1 MTRTTTPPVEWAP
14 PTDSPRTT
22 KPAPDST
29 TSKLLKR
36 QFRRSG
42 AVTDAGTQAS
52 FLDVRRRFDF
62 RSIEIGRWVTEAEKQ
77 RTGGLFYDA
86 LCDLM
91 TILGGPEI
99 LISLRGSLALQYG
112 TGGQQGVA
120 AHYVPASRTFAL
132 AKNAGPGSIAHEWF
146 HAFDH
151 YIASKAFSHGVNSF
165 ASKAWL
171 ERCDS
176 VAHPLNALLG
186 ECFKAVLLDERGERP
201 SELFRNSSARDKQL
215 GSRYYALPEELC
227 ARAFEAFVQDAPI
240 KNQFLVTGTLKSEE
254 AQLGLYPSGTQR
266 ERINA
271 AFRAYFSALGQALA
285 Q

>member
-1 MTRTTTPPVEWAP
+1 MTR
-14 PTDSPRTT
+14 PTRPSQDPG
-22 KPAPDST
+22 

-36 QFRRSG
+36 EFRRSG
-42 AVTDAGTQAS
+42 PLGETGAQAS

-62 RSIEIGRWVTEAEKQ
+62 RSIEVGRWVTEAEKQ

-91 TILGGPEI
+91 AILGGPEI

-112 TGGQQGVA
+112 TGGQRGVA

-151 YIASKAFSHGVNSF
+151 YIASKAFSHSGSTF

-171 ERCDS
+171 ERS
-176 VAHPLNALLG
+176 EPVIHPLNALLG
-186 ECFKAVLLDERGERP
+186 DCFKAVLLDERGERP

-215 GSRYYALPEELC
+215 GSCYYALPEELC

-240 KNQFLVTGTLKSEE
+240 KNQFLVAGTLKSEE
-254 AQLGLYPSGTQR
+254 AQLGLYPSDAQR

-271 AFRAYFSALGQALA
+271 AFKAYFSSLGRALT
-285 Q
+285 

>member
-1 MTRTTTPPVEWAP
+1 M
-14 PTDSPRTT
+14 PRTT
-22 KPAPDST
+22 KSKSDSG
-29 TSKLLKR
+29 TSKLLRR
-36 QFRRSG
+36 QFYRSG
-42 AVTDAGTQAS
+42 AVTKAGPQAG

-62 RSIEIGRWVTEAEKQ
+62 RLIEVGRWVTEAEKQ

-132 AKNAGPGSIAHEWF
+132 AKNAGPGSIAHEWL

-151 YIASKAFSHGVNSF
+151 FIADKAFRHPGKTF

-171 ERCDS
+171 ERS
-176 VAHPLNALLG
+176 EPIPHSLNALLNA
-186 ECFKAVLLDERGERP
+186 CFEAVLLDESGERP
-201 SELFRNSSARDKQL
+201 SELFRNSRKRDEQL
-215 GSRYYALPEELC
+215 GSCYYALPEELC

-240 KNQFLVTGTLKSEE
+240 KNQFLVAGTLKSED
-254 AQLGLYPSGTQR
+254 ARLGLYPTGAHR
-266 ERINA
+266 ERTNA
-271 AFRAYFSALGQALA
+271 AFRAYFSTLGRALT
-285 Q
+285 

>member
-1 MTRTTTPPVEWAP
+1 MTRSITSEAGWALP
-14 PTDSPRTT
+14 SDPSRTT
-22 KPAPDST
+22 KPTSDRAS
-29 TSKLLKR
+29 SKLLKR

-42 AVTDAGTQAS
+42 AVAETVGAVG

-62 RSIEIGRWVTEAEKQ
+62 RSIEVGRWVTEAEKQ
-77 RTGGLFYDA
+77 RTGGLFYGA

-91 TILGGPEI
+91 SILGGPEI
-99 LISLRGSLALQYG
+99 LISLRGTLALQYG
-112 TGGQQGVA
+112 TGGQRGVA

-151 YIASKAFSHGVNSF
+151 YVSTKAFRQSGNTF

-171 ERCDS
+171 ERRES
-176 VAHPLNALLG
+176 IAHPLNDLLG
-186 ECFKAVLLDERGERP
+186 DCFKAVLLDESGERP
-201 SELFRNSSARDKQL
+201 SDLFRESSARDKQL

-240 KNQFLVTGTLKSEE
+240 KNQFLVAGTLKSEE
-254 AQLGLYPSGTQR
+254 AQLGLYPSGAQR
-266 ERINA
+266 ARVNS
-271 AFRAYFSALGQALA
+271 AFKAYFSNLGRALT
-285 Q
+285 